1 MGGGYWNRV
10 LVVDLEHGTSRD
22 EVLDASALNEYYDL
36 RGWDRSGNPTAET
49 VRRPRI
55 DQLSTVGPAP
65 EG

>member
-1 MGGGYWNRV
+1 
-10 LVVDLEHGTSRD
+10 
-22 EVLDASALNEYYDL
+22 LNEYYNL
-36 RGWDRSGNPTAET
+36 RRWDRSGNPTAET